1 MQCGR
6 GVWAV
11 KFICWRCLYLEF
23 SSFLAVKVSRAA
35 VWGEN
40 EMHTSVFEELSY
52 KEVHPCIALFDL
64 QLIGL
69 NKKLTVQIGQDKTL
83 LISGL
88 VSGSSLAIFGV
99 SQGPASSGCVLFVY
113 GSLKRLQRR
122 TSPPCSDQEP
132 QCSIAEP
139 ASSHALQGGLLADS
153 EE

>member
-11 KFICWRCLYLEF
+11 MFICWRCLYLEF
-23 SSFLAVKVSRAA
+23 SSFLAFKVTRAA

-40 EMHTSVFEELSY
+40 EMHTNVFEELSY

-69 NKKLTVQIGQDKTL
+69 NKKLTVQIRQDKTL
-83 LISGL
+83 LIFGL
-88 VSGSSLAIFGV
+88 VSGFSLAIFGV

-113 GSLKRLQRR
+113 GSLKRLQPKHLLPAR
-122 TSPPCSDQEP
+122 TRSSSALLQS
-132 QCSIAEP
+132 QP
-139 ASSHALQGGLLADS
+139 AAMRCKGGC
-153 EE
+153 